1 MIFMLAP
8 APNMVFG
15 GMPSGTT
22 YAANQY
28 GLIYVVNG
36 SVPDQIFLQD
46 AGCATLVPFGNYQLP
61 PLSKWGLAATGCSN
75 FTTYSGTNSAKVMT
89 CRVHFA
95 TAALGGTI
103 KLTLGNW
110 VNTENVG
117 DYWGD
122 GAANMGP
129 ITVNGSICYPG
140 PNNIIGAYGPV
151 TIAPGANLDVL
162 VPISVEVPAGAKF
175 YEGVYVVPTSGCQ
188 IPIIDAVVDPS
199 NILICNLPIGEGSI
213 LSTSATD
220 LTGSLATISGIDSAV
235 MYGALAISA
244 VQPITQ
250 PVLAVDADSLEAGF
264 RGGADA
270 FNNVGPFAWA
280 FGDSVAVLNLGCSGK
295 TAAADVGGGASGTGY
310 TSAMQMR
317 EDTMRRCGVNIVLVA
332 LGTNDFNGGAA
343 APTIMADLSYKYTE
357 YDGLGFQVWGATL
370 PPRTTSTDSW
380 ATTTNQSVTANE
392 SKRTGLNTL
401 LRAKPTP
408 LAGVLEFCTP
418 VESSPGSGLW
428 MPNWTFEGV
437 HWNKPATLAAS
448 GMVPVTSFN
457 AAVPAQV
464 IAYADTW
471 GRNLHSTQAALDFL
485 LDPADPLGAEVRV
498 GSALINFNSTSD
510 QAIAL
515 SGPPNFVISRIVVRN
530 PTLTFLSTAAG
541 AFYSAASKT
550 GPLMGTA
557 TTTSFTDVT
566 SAGGAHVFN
575 GGASVRNPTQI
586 FASLTTPQGATAAA
600 TVDVYGVASSN

>member
-1 MIFMLAP
+1 MIVMQSP
-8 APNMVFG
+8 APGIVFRG
-15 GMPSGTT
+15 CPSGNI
-22 YAANQY
+22 YQADQN
-28 GLIYVVNG
+28 GLIVVTNG
-36 SVPDQIFLQD
+36 GVADQIALMDQ
-46 AGCATLVPFGNYQLP
+46 GCATLVPFGNYQLP
-61 PLSKWGLAATGCSN
+61 PLSAWKLAATGCSN
-75 FTTYSGTNSAKVMT
+75 FVTYSGTNSAKVMT
-89 CRVHFA
+89 CRVHLA

-117 DYWGD
+117 DYWGN
-122 GAANMGP
+122 GSANMGP

-140 PNNIIGAYGPV
+140 PNDVIGTYGPV

-162 VPISVEVPAGAKF
+162 VPVSVEIPAGAKF

-188 IPIIDAVVDPS
+188 IPVIGACIDS
-199 NILICNLPIGEGSI
+199 TNILDCNLPIGEGSI
-213 LSTSATD
+213 VSTSATD
-220 LTGSLATISGIDSAV
+220 LTASLGTISGVDSAL

-244 VQPITQ
+244 VQPVTQ
-250 PVLAVDADSLEAGF
+250 PVLAVDGDSLEAGF

-295 TAAADVGGGASGTGY
+295 TAAVDVGGGFSGTGY

-343 APTIMADLSYKYTE
+343 AATIMADLSYKYTE
-357 YDGLGFQVWGATL
+357 YNGLGFQVWGATL
-370 PPRTTSTDSW
+370 PPRTTSTDNW

-401 LRAKPTP
+401 LRATPTP

-428 MPNWTFEGV
+428 TPNWTFEGV

-457 AAVPAQV
+457 ASVPAQA

-485 LDPADPLGAEVRV
+485 LNPANLGKVV
-498 GSALINFNSTSD
+498 KLGSAVINFNSTSD
-510 QAIAL
+510 QAI
-515 SGPPNFVISRIVVRN
+515 
-530 PTLTFLSTAAG
+530 TLTGPANFAPVALVIRDASTSLTTAAG
-541 AFYSAASKT
+541 GFYSAASKS
-550 GPLMGTA
+550 GPLFGTSTA
-557 TTTSFTDVT
+557 TGFTAANAAGGLATIIGGT
-566 SAGGAHVFN
+566 SAKNLG
-575 GGASVRNPTQI
+575 QI
-586 FASLTTPQGATAAA
+586 FASLTTPQGSAATA
-600 TVDVYGVASSN
+600 TVDVYGLNLAA